1 MNTNA
6 IVQVMENSKTLVEY
20 IYNENI
26 IKITKNIIRNNT
38 PVYRFIF
45 TTENTN
51 QYTIHSEYKTLGRA
65 LKKFNKA
72 VDAIKNG
79 IIIK

>member
-1 MNTNA
+1 MNV
-6 IVQVMENSKTLVEY
+6 IVQVMENRKTLVEY
-20 IYNENI
+20 IYNENT
-26 IKITKNIIRNNT
+26 IKITRAIIRYNT

-51 QYTIHSEYKTLGRA
+51 HYTIHSEYKTLGRA

-79 IIIK
+79 TQIK